1 MSKVF
6 GYPEYDEKGEKIL
19 TTYDNE
25 YKAMMMDIRVYRMKA
40 GETRTF
46 LREGE
51 ETAVLLLSGNITYK
65 WNGNEATATRKD
77 VFTEGPWCVHGC
89 TGTEITVVAN
99 AESQILVQCTK
110 NEKDFGAKLYK
121 PEDAPWGYSCVGKF
135 GNVAKRRVNT
145 IFDHDISP
153 ESNMVL
159 GERSSMTEETGPD
172 TCRTDIRSLRH
183 TSSNLTIRKDSE
195 QALSVIRYL
204 RVQTRA
210 FPQFREESF
219 IRRQLH
225 LDIRCTHAG

>member
-89 TGTEITVVAN
+89 TGTEITVVGIHGRSACRICRYL
-99 AESQILVQCTK
+99 SGR
-110 NEKDFGAKLYK
+110 DF
-121 PEDAPWGYSCVGKF
+121 SC
-135 GNVAKRRVNT
+135 
-145 IFDHDISP
+145 I
-153 ESNMVL
+153 
-159 GERSSMTEETGPD
+159 
-172 TCRTDIRSLRH
+172 CC
-183 TSSNLTIRKDSE
+183 KDSRIP
-195 QALSVIRYL
+195 AIH
-204 RVQTRA
+204 
-210 FPQFREESF
+210 
-219 IRRQLH
+219 LH
-225 LDIRCTHAG
+225 S